1 MTFVFPLARRAFAL
15 CMIAA
20 VSAVFSPAFAQVD
33 EQHVIVGYKKGKSAK
48 FRAPGFAPQRHARIK
63 HDLARI
69 GALAMVLS
77 GAELKKLRQDRDV
90 DYIEEDVPRYPLAV
104 TRMSTG
110 EAGTPYLAGQQ
121 VPYGLKLVQADQL
134 PDTNAANRKL
144 CIIDS
149 GYDRSHEDLPSGS
162 NITGDYDA
170 GTGWWYTDER
180 RHGTHVAG
188 TILALNNQATGV
200 VGVAPNNRLKVHIV
214 KVFDADGWAYSSTL
228 SAAAE
233 KCAAVGANVISMSIG
248 GARYSKTEEATF
260 AALAARGILSVS
272 AAGNAGNRNLSYPG
286 AYDSVLMVGAINEF
300 LQHSS
305 YSQYNSKVE
314 LVAPGDQVY
323 STVPMGEGMV
333 SDVSL
338 AGETLLPG
346 TLAGSPM
353 RAVSA
358 PLADFGLGDKVT
370 STMTGKLCLI
380 VRGSI
385 SFAEK
390 VLNCQLSGGVGA
402 VVYNNSFGIYNGTLG
417 DTMTAIPSATV
428 SDYDGTRLRARLGA
442 NVALSVKPMNYKYI
456 DGTSMAVPHVSGVA
470 ALVWSYFPACSGS
483 QIRTALSASARDL
496 TGTGVRSDRTGN
508 GLVQAR
514 AAYDYLLQKGCT
526 GPA

>member
-1 MTFVFPLARRAFAL
+1 MTFDFPLARRALAL

-20 VSAVFSPAFAQVD
+20 LFAVSLPAFAQVD

-48 FRAPGFAPQRHARIK
+48 FRAPGFGPQRRARVK
-63 HDLARI
+63 HDLPRI
-69 GALAMVLS
+69 GAMAMVIPS
-77 GAELKKLRQDRDV
+77 AELKKLRQDRDV
-90 DYIEEDVPRYPLAV
+90 DYIEEDVKRYPLASIKASSGD
-104 TRMSTG
+104 T
-110 EAGTPYLAGQQ
+110 YHAGQL
-121 VPYGLKLVQADQL
+121 VPYGLQLVQADQL

-162 NITGDYDA
+162 HITGEYDA

-188 TILALNNQATGV
+188 TILALNNQGTGM

-214 KVFDADGWAYSSTL
+214 KIFDADGWAYSSTL

-233 KCAAVGANVISMSIG
+233 KCAAAGANIISMSIG
-248 GARYSKTEEATF
+248 GPTFSKTEDATF
-260 AALAARGILSVS
+260 SALAARGILSV
-272 AAGNAGNRNLSYPG
+272 AASGNGGNRNLSYPG
-286 AYDSVLMVGAINEF
+286 AYDSVLMVGAINEL
-300 LQHSS
+300 LQHAR

-323 STVPMGEGMV
+323 STVPMGEGLTSELLM
-333 SDVSL
+333 

-353 RAVSA
+353 LAASGPV
-358 PLADFGLGDKVT
+358 ADFGLGDKVT
-370 STMTGKLCLI
+370 NTMSGKLCLI
-380 VRGSI
+380 MRGAI

-402 VVYNNSFGIYNGTLG
+402 IVVNNVFGPFNGTLG
-417 DTMTAIPSATV
+417 VTTTSIPSATA
-428 SDYDGTRLRARLGA
+428 SEYDGARLRARLGTPA
-442 NVALSVKPMNYKYI
+442 ALSIKPVNYKHI

-470 ALVWSYFPACSGS
+470 ALVWSYFPACSGI
-483 QIRTALSASARDL
+483 QIRSALSASAREL
-496 TGTGVRSDRTGN
+496 SGTGRNDRTGN